1 MVSDQY
7 ARADAWQPRQVS
19 PSSNSATGSASCAL
33 TSLPKRWSPCRGPSQ
48 SPFPPRWFW
57 SLAVVGGMEIRQTLL
72 LRLGNPCLLVLEIL
86 IPIPEILTW
95 AAGRRADPPALGLRP
110 RKINSPRVV
119 DLNALIVDYAKVLR
133 SLLGDNVELC
143 VVVSPSPLTVKA
155 DSAQLAEV
163 LMNLGSM
170 VLLNSALRITV
181 PESLLMSAH
190 RRESTCSRRQPIK

>member
-1 MVSDQY
+1 
-7 ARADAWQPRQVS
+7 
-19 PSSNSATGSASCAL
+19 
-33 TSLPKRWSPCRGPSQ
+33 
-48 SPFPPRWFW
+48 
-57 SLAVVGGMEIRQTLL
+57 MEIRQTLL